1 MPNSLGLSD
10 ERRSPRM
17 AALEVRGGGFSRGLG
32 VLWRDVFGRRTR
44 EHLLPRLELG
54 DSRRAVRPRVDAD
67 FLPGNERLIRGLHDR
82 ELLDAAIDIDEDLVR
97 LLLRRGSFDLLADDR
112 ACDTGNRTCDIR
124 SAAAAHGM
132 PQGVADEPAA
142 DRAERRLAPLDR
154 GFPHFHDGPFLDDP
168 RAARIGARIHRARVT
183 RTPSQ

>member
-1 MPNSLGLSD
+1 SSISRNGSQRDTLNGSLGMMFMAAPPND
-10 ERRSPRM
+10 GQRVNAQQPRKFRRARSPRM

-44 EHLLPRLELG
+44 EHLLTRLELG

-82 ELLDAAIDIDEDLVR
+82 ELLDAAFDIDEDFVR

-132 PQGVADEPAA
+132 P
-142 DRAERRLAPLDR
+142 
-154 GFPHFHDGPFLDDP
+154 
-168 RAARIGARIHRARVT
+168 
-183 RTPSQ
+183 